1 MKSGRDIV
9 LEVISGKWGNGEER
23 IKRLTAAGYNAIE
36 IQDMVNDY
44 IRLGYVPNYPTDN
57 QEKEKERLP
66 FELGNETLTVKVN
79 LSKYNSIKLEF
90 EI

>member
-1 MKSGRDIV
+1 MKSGREIV

-23 IKRLTAAGYNAIE
+23 IKRLTAAGYNAVE

-44 IRLGYVPNYPTDN
+44 IRLGYVPNYPTNN
-57 QEKEKERLP
+57 QEKEEERLP

-79 LSKYNSIKLEF
+79 LSKYNSIRLEF
-90 EI
+90 EV